1 MPNCHPVEER
11 RGERSHPPRKERSR
25 IFMVQDFFLLVA
37 PSLSC
42 LDLGIDSFKWNSA
55 KKAKPAAAAALSA
68 TNAEVDFGKRE
79 SVFEEY
85 REELTAE
92 FKQVSILHYL

>member
-1 MPNCHPVEER
+1 M
-11 RGERSHPPRKERSR
+11 SSK
-25 IFMVQDFFLLVA
+25 
-37 PSLSC
+37 LSC
-42 LDLGIDSFKWNSA
+42 FDLGIDSSKWNRA
-55 KKAKPAAAAALSA
+55 KKAKPEAAAALSA

-92 FKQVSILHYL
+92 FKQVEIFHYL